1 MQRKNGKIVDPYKLL
16 PPVFSDNNFE
26 SGDLISTNPE
36 LRGGGDALIAYAK
49 TQYEEM
55 GEVERDLIFQALKKY
70 CELDTFAM
78 VLLYEGWVDLIQQD

>member
-1 MQRKNGKIVDPYKLL
+1 
-16 PPVFSDNNFE
+16 
-26 SGDLISTNPE
+26 
-36 LRGGGDALIAYAK
+36 LIAYAK